1 MTIKKSAKP
10 IPKIIKQPLP
20 KKETHAPSTM
30 RPLICLVGD
39 DGLVKEYSFVFQEKG
54 IAVLEVKNLSTVK
67 SSAKKIT
74 CAFELTLECTDT
86 KLKNLAV
93 MDESLPADVPIVSST
108 ITSTLLSQSQSVKNK
123 ERFVGLAA
131 FPTLIEHS
139 LVELAPSLYTKEE
152 IVNNVKEL
160 FASIKK
166 ETALVQDSVGMAMPR
181 ILCQIINEALFTV
194 NFDIANPKAVD
205 DAMKHASQYP
215 YGPIEWGERI
225 GFQNIASVLDA
236 LHSDHG
242 EERYRVAPLL
252 RQMAIAGTFWKTEE
266 NHTST

>member
-10 IPKIIKQPLP
+10 IPKITKPNP
-20 KKETHAPSTM
+20 PTKKEASIPSI
-30 RPLICLVGD
+30 RPLMCLLGD
-39 DGLVKEYSFVFQEKG
+39 DGLVKEYSSVFQEKG

-74 CAFELTLECTDT
+74 CAFELTLEWSDN
-86 KLKNLAV
+86 KLKNLTAL
-93 MDESLPADVPIVSST
+93 DESLPADVPIVTSS
-108 ITSTLLSQSQSVKNK
+108 ITSTLLSQTQSVKNR

-160 FASIKK
+160 FASVKK

-194 NFDIANPKAVD
+194 NYDIANPKAVD

-225 GFQNIASVLDA
+225 GFHKIASVLDA
-236 LHSDHG
+236 LYSDHG
-242 EERYRVAPLL
+242 EERYRTAPLL
-252 RQMAIAGTFWKTEE
+252 RQMAIAGTFWKTEKIK
-266 NHTST
+266 TDT